1 MGGNSRAGARWP
13 GRGRTIRPMP
23 QLSRRQ
29 LTILVLLTL
38 IWGFNWPVMKL
49 GVADIPPL
57 TFRML
62 SFWLGLP
69 FIGLVLLRRGESFA
83 IPRAC
88 WPRVLL
94 LTVVNMVVWHSLM
107 ILAIPL
113 LSSGRAAILGYTMPI
128 FSAVIGSLAF
138 GDRLAGRGW
147 AGVLAAAVGVLL
159 LLWNEME
166 ALGASALG
174 VGLMLTSAAS
184 WALGTQLLRRLH
196 VPVPLLTLSFWMV
209 ALTCVVLTAL
219 AFGFERARWH
229 VPGTAAVASVLYNGL
244 LALAFAQVAWFFL
257 ARTLPPVA
265 STLSV
270 MLIPVIGVFS
280 GALWLGE
287 VLRWQD
293 WTAVVLMAV
302 AIASVL
308 WPSPTAQGAK
318 KTP

>member
-1 MGGNSRAGARWP
+1 
-13 GRGRTIRPMP
+13 MP

-29 LTILVLLTL
+29 LIILVLLTL

-49 GVADIPPL
+49 GVMDIPPL

-69 FIGLVLLRRGESFA
+69 FIGLVLLQRGESFA
-83 IPRAC
+83 IPRTW

-94 LTVVNMVVWHSLM
+94 LTVVNMIVWHALM

-128 FSAVIGSLAF
+128 FSAVIGSLFF
-138 GDRLAGRGW
+138 GDRLAARGW
-147 AGVLAAAVGVLL
+147 LGVLAAAVGVLL

-166 ALGASALG
+166 MLGASAFG
-174 VGLMLTSAAS
+174 VGLMLVSAAS

-209 ALTCVVLTAL
+209 TLTCIVLTAL

-229 VPGTAAVASVLYNGL
+229 VPGAPAVAAVLYNGL

-293 WTAVVLMAV
+293 WTAVALMML

-308 WPSPTAQGAK
+308 WPAPMKNQ
-318 KTP
+318 